1 MSELYNTIEAEAKR
15 KGIKNI
21 TQLCIRAG
29 IGRATLTELKQGRTQ
44 SLTTDT
50 IAKIAESLDVSI
62 DYLVGKQPREV
73 DYGDS
78 SNVTILEDER
88 LVRFPIIGSISAGY
102 SSLAVEEYTGD
113 YELIP
118 FAGLRDNPNEYFVL
132 RVSGNSMYPRLLDGD
147 RVLVRKSKTVEN
159 GKVAVILYNG
169 DEATIK
175 KINYEQGKAVE
186 LIPFNPEYEIKR
198 IEGAELEQCHV
209 LGEVIQLIRS
219 M

>member
-1 MSELYNTIEAEAKR
+1 MSELYNTIEAEAKK

-21 TQLCIRAG
+21 TQLCIKAG
-29 IGRATLTELKQGRTQ
+29 IGRATMTELKQGRTQ

-50 IAKIAESLDVSI
+50 IAKIAECLNVSI
-62 DYLVGKQPREV
+62 DSLIGKQQRESV
-73 DYGDS
+73 YEVND
-78 SNVTILEDER
+78 NVVILEDER

-113 YELIP
+113 YELLP
-118 FAGLRDNPNEYFVL
+118 FAGLRENPNEYFVL

-147 RVLVRKSKTVEN
+147 RVLVRKAEAVDN

-175 KINYEQGKAVE
+175 KINYVQGSAIE
-186 LIPFNPEYEIKR
+186 LIPFNPEYETKR